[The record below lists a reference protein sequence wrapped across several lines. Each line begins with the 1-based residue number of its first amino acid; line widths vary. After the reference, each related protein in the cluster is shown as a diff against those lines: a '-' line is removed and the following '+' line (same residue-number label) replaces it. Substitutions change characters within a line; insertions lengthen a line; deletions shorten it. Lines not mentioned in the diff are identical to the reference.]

1 MTDHTRAMLEEA
13 WEAIHRDLPPELP
26 NRASNAEYWAW
37 QKENITYWRKRD
49 PFTRLLDA
57 EAYLD
62 AAVMLVPEGWNA
74 CIWTTGAVTLRHPVN
89 PMKDIPANAET
100 PALALLAAI
109 MKAKNDE

>member
-13 WEAIHRDLPPELP
+13 WKTIWPKPSDDIGTDVWLTWFNTLTRF
-26 NRASNAEYWAW
+26 R
-37 QKENITYWRKRD
+37 
-49 PFTRLLDA
+49 RLLDA

-62 AAVMLVPEGWNA
+62 AAVMLAGDEAFWRVGHD
-74 CIWTTGAVTLRHPVN
+74 GAGPD
-89 PMKDIPANAET
+89 PSMYKAEFIQFPIAPKSAVSPT

>member
-1 MTDHTRAMLEEA
+1 MTDTRKALEDA
-13 WEAIHRDLPPELP
+13 WESLAQSDKAFRRFACAIIDDRGTT
-26 NRASNAEYWAW
+26 NGGKFAN
-37 QKENITYWRKRD
+37 
-49 PFTRLLDA
+49 FLDA

-89 PMKDIPANAET
+89 PMKDIPANGET

-109 MKAKNDE
+109 LKTKGQNDE

>member
-13 WEAIHRDLPPELP
+13 WEAIHGGNPLWWNPADRF
-26 NRASNAEYWAW
+26 R
-37 QKENITYWRKRD
+37 
-49 PFTRLLDA
+49 FTRLLDA

-62 AAVMLVPEGWNA
+62 AAVMLVPEGVWWVVSHVMGPQPMTRDLFRA
-74 CIWTTGAVTLRHPVN
+74 DVLVN
-89 PMKDIPANAET
+89 KDLTIREHIAPT

>member
-13 WEAIHRDLPPELP
+13 WVAIHGNDLRLYLCTPDADPNSPPE
-26 NRASNAEYWAW
+26 RHDY
-37 QKENITYWRKRD
+37 
-49 PFTRLLDA
+49 FTRLLDL

-74 CIWTTGAVTLRHPVN
+74 CIWTTGAATLRHPVN